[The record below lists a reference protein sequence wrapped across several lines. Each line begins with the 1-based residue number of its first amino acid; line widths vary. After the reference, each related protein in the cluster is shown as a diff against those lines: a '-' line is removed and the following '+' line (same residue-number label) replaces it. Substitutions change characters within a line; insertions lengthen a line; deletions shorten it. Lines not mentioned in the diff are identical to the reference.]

1 MMTMNCNS
9 VRDQLSAYMDGE
21 MSPAL
26 AAQVDQH
33 FLGCESCAKELGEFK
48 QLGDLARAHLESA
61 SQPPAWAMIAAKL
74 DNPVSAELV
83 SGTALAAG
91 TLTTD
96 FKNRGLAPARSQNWK
111 TISGAIVSLAATVLI
126 VANMMTPNHET
137 RPTTNQASVAAVNLQ
152 PVLELFQ
159 TNAPAALNA
168 LESQFTLKDVA
179 LSDADADFGRPTYV
193 STAAKEHTLPGDAM
207 VASTKIFSLPFCQ
220 CPKGQCT
227 CGPGGCNCVACVCER
242 PDGTTYLVL
251 EHCKSQAVSFGDLPV
266 QLVKRGDREVQQ
278 ITIDG
283 TETISFN
290 RPSGKITVV
299 GLRGELEIET
309 LMASL

>member
-1 MMTMNCNS
+1 MNCNS
-9 VRDQLSAYMDGE
+9 VRDQLSAYMDAE

-26 AAQVDQH
+26 AAQVEQH
-33 FLGCESCAKELGEFK
+33 LSGCGSCAKELGEFK
-48 QLGDLARAHLESA
+48 QLSNLARAHVESTG
-61 SQPPAWAMIAAKL
+61 QPPAWATIAAKL
-74 DNPVSAELV
+74 DHSVNGAVLATGSSTTHRNREL
-83 SGTALAAG
+83 ALV
-91 TLTTD
+91 
-96 FKNRGLAPARSQNWK
+96 RSRNWK
-111 TISGAIVSLAATVLI
+111 TMTGAIVALAATVLVI
-126 VANMMTPNHET
+126 ASMMTPNHET
-137 RPTTNQASVAAVNLQ
+137 HPTTNQASVAAVNLQ

-168 LESQFTLKDVA
+168 LANQFTLKDVA
-179 LSDADADFGRPTYV
+179 LADADADFGRPTYV

-207 VASTKIFSLPFCQ
+207 VASAKTFSFPFCQ
-220 CPKGQCT
+220 CPEGQCT
-227 CGPGGCNCVACVCER
+227 CGPGGCHCIACVCER

-283 TETISFN
+283 MKTISFD
-290 RPSGKITVV
+290 RPTGKITVV
-299 GLRGELEIET
+299 GLRGESEIET

>member
-21 MSPAL
+21 LSPAL
-26 AAQVDQH
+26 SAQVEQH
-33 FLGCESCAKELGEFK
+33 LSGCGSCAKELAEFK
-48 QLGDLARAHLESA
+48 QLSNLARVHVESA
-61 SQPPAWAMIAAKL
+61 GQPPAWATMAAKL
-74 DNPVSAELV
+74 DHSA
-83 SGTALAAG
+83 SGSALAA
-91 TLTTD
+91 D
-96 FKNRGLAPARSQNWK
+96 FSTIDRNRGLAPDRSLNWK
-111 TISGAIVSLAATVLI
+111 TISGTIVALAATVLI

-168 LESQFTLKDVA
+168 LKSQFTLKDVA

-207 VASTKIFSLPFCQ
+207 VASTKIFSLPFCH

-227 CGPGGCNCVACVCER
+227 CGPAGCNCVACVCER

-266 QLVKRGDREVQQ
+266 QLVKRGGREFQQ
-278 ITIDG
+278 VTIDDMK
-283 TETISFN
+283 TISFD

-299 GLRGELEIET
+299 GLRGESEIET
-309 LMASL
+309 LLASL

>member
-1 MMTMNCNS
+1 MMTTNCNS
-9 VRDQLSAYMDGE
+9 VRDQLSAYVDGE
-21 MSPAL
+21 LSPAL
-26 AAQVDQH
+26 ATQVEQH
-33 FLGCESCAKELGEFK
+33 LTDCESCSKELGEFK
-48 QLGDLARAHLESA
+48 HLSNLARVHVESTG
-61 SQPPAWAMIAAKL
+61 QPPAWATMAAKL
-74 DNPVSAELV
+74 DHSVN
-83 SGTALAAG
+83 GTALAASSS
-91 TLTTD
+91 TAEQ
-96 FKNRGLAPARSQNWK
+96 NRGLAPVRSPNWK
-111 TISGAIVSLAATVLI
+111 TISGAIVALAATVLI

-137 RPTTNQASVAAVNLQ
+137 HPTTNQASVTAVNLQ

-299 GLRGELEIET
+299 GLRGESEIET